1 MNTVT
6 QPLTDRKEAGL
17 LLAIRLQRFTNQPQT
32 VVLALPRGG
41 VEVGAILSIQL
52 HLPLD
57 IFLTRKLGFP
67 NDPECAMGAVTETGF
82 TWLYPELFSHNS
94 QQGLTY
100 QHYVDQETLRQQEEI
115 ERQKALYRIG
125 KPLMP
130 LDDYTVILVDDGV
143 ATGSTFIAS
152 LHSLR
157 TLGIAR
163 LIAAIPVGPHETINH
178 IRTLVDDLE
187 VLDMPD
193 PFVAVS
199 RCYQY
204 FSQVEDQ
211 QVLNYLRTANE
222 RVRYTTPM
230 SLTNE
235 KSQPGRAP

>member
-17 LLAIRLQRFTNQPQT
+17 LLATRLHQFKNQPRT

-41 VEVGAILSIQL
+41 VEVGAILSLQL

-67 NDPECAMGAVTETGF
+67 NDPKCAMGAITETGL
-82 TWLYPELFSHNS
+82 TWLDPELFAQDS
-94 QQGLTY
+94 QQGLPY
-100 QHYVDQETLRQQEEI
+100 QHYLDQETFRQQEEI
-115 ERQKALYRIG
+115 ERQKALYRRG

-130 LDDYTVILVDDGV
+130 LDDCTVILVDDGV

-157 TLGIAR
+157 MVGISR
-163 LIAAIPVGPHETINH
+163 LIAAIPVGPHDTIAH
-178 IRTLVDDLE
+178 IRLLVDDLE
-187 VLDMPD
+187 FLDMPD

-222 RVRYTTPM
+222 RLTYPTPI
-230 SLTNE
+230 SLTDE
-235 KSQPGRAP
+235 KLQPRRTP

>member
-17 LLAIRLQRFTNQPQT
+17 LLATRLQRFKNQPRT

-41 VEVGAILSIQL
+41 VEVGAILSLQL

-67 NDPECAMGAVTETGF
+67 NDPKCAMGAITETGL
-82 TWLYPELFSHNS
+82 TWLDPELFAHQNG
-94 QQGLTY
+94 QELPY
-100 QHYVDQETLRQQEEI
+100 QHYLNQETFRQQEEI
-115 ERQKALYRIG
+115 ERQKTLYRRG
-125 KPLMP
+125 KPLMAV
-130 LDDYTVILVDDGV
+130 DNYTVILVDDGV

-157 TLGIAR
+157 TRRIAR
-163 LIAAIPVGPHETINH
+163 LIAAIPVGPHETITH
-178 IRTLVDDLE
+178 IRRLVDDLE
-187 VLDMPD
+187 VLDMPE
-193 PFVAVS
+193 PFVDVS

-222 RVRYTTPM
+222 RLMYPTPM
-230 SLTNE
+230 SLSGE
-235 KSQPGRAP
+235 KFQPRRAP